1 MFGLE
6 EGADVAEE
14 VARAPYF
21 KPGDGLFH
29 INGEAALPAVLT
41 GVRPARHLFIWEG
54 YFQAADLLVDSC
66 VEDPRRSLR
75 LVYPILFAYRHAVE
89 VALKFTMD
97 FYGDDLAPRSHSL
110 GILWSHVRTIMMHHC
125 DVTLQELDCFGEIV
139 AELDAAD
146 RSSTAFRYTWPK
158 REIGEEEFQA
168 VDYPL
173 DREDVPL
180 DLAVV
185 RSAMDKV
192 QRFLEEMDFC
202 LMNLGIDRRD

>member
-1 MFGLE
+1 
-6 EGADVAEE
+6 
-14 VARAPYF
+14 
-21 KPGDGLFH
+21 
-29 INGEAALPAVLT
+29 
-41 GVRPARHLFIWEG
+41 
-54 YFQAADLLVDSC
+54 
-66 VEDPRRSLR
+66 
-75 LVYPILFAYRHAVE
+75 
-89 VALKFTMD
+89 
-97 FYGDDLAPRSHSL
+97 
-110 GILWSHVRTIMMHHC
+110 MMRHC
-125 DVTLQELDCFGEIV
+125 DVTLQKLECFGDIV
-139 AELDAAD
+139 AEIDAAD

-185 RSAMDKV
+185 RGAMDKV